1 MRVGE
6 SSIPTD
12 PSADPAASLEPVEV
26 PEHLGGV
33 LAALLLI
40 ALVVVID
47 LRLGAGPQIVG
58 LLTAPAFLAAMF
70 AGPRK
75 TLFVALVA
83 VVSAAGLDANSYGG
97 NLVPPV
103 ARTLGV
109 VLSGA
114 GAVWVSALRVDR
126 ESRLQQVSRIA
137 ELAQLAVLRSVP
149 ERVGCVDLGI
159 RYISATADARVGG
172 DFYEVQAYKGGVRLV
187 LGDVRGKGVGAVRLA
202 SVLVGAF
209 RAADHDRWELDEVVS
224 SMDRAFARAGPGEE
238 DFATAVVIDAS
249 DSGDLLIV
257 NCGHPPPLLLRES
270 GPTPLSP
277 PRLSPP
283 IGLAPEP
290 VPVYRRLADGDRVL
304 VYTDGL
310 LDARRAGATFD
321 LDHTAAQMRGG
332 DIQHA
337 VDRLRVDLVRFLH
350 GRLDDDTTLMLL
362 QLERR
367 DGGPAGPP

>member
-1 MRVGE
+1 VGE
-6 SSIPTD
+6 SPIPAD
-12 PSADPAASLEPVEV
+12 PSVDPAALEPVEV
-26 PEHLGGV
+26 PDHLGGV
-33 LAALLLI
+33 LAALALI
-40 ALVVVID
+40 ALVVAID
-47 LRLGAGPQIVG
+47 LNMGPGPQVVG

-75 TLFVALVA
+75 TLFVAVVA
-83 VVSAAGLDANSYGG
+83 TVCCAALDRNAYGD

-103 ARTLGV
+103 ARLLGV
-109 VLSGA
+109 VLAGA
-114 GAVWVSALRVDR
+114 GAVWVSSLRVDR
-126 ESRLQQVSRIA
+126 ERRLVQMSHIA

-149 ERVGCVDLGI
+149 ERVGCLELGI
-159 RYISATADARVGG
+159 RYISATADARIGG

-209 RAADHDRWELDEVVS
+209 RAADHDHWELDDVVA

-238 DFATAVVIDAS
+238 DFATVIVLDAS
-249 DSGDLLIV
+249 DSGDLLLV
-257 NCGHPPPLLLRES
+257 NCGHPPPLLLRAS
-270 GPTPLSP
+270 GPTPLTP

-290 VPVYRRLADGDRVL
+290 VPVYRRLGVGDRVL
-304 VYTDGL
+304 LYTDGL
-310 LDARRAGATFD
+310 LDARSAGATFD
-321 LDHTAAQMRGG
+321 LDRTAPQMRSG

-350 GRLDDDTTLMLL
+350 GRLDDDTTLVLL
-362 QLERR
+362 QLGVG
-367 DGGPAGPP
+367 DGQPADPP

>member
-1 MRVGE
+1 MGE
-6 SSIPTD
+6 SSIPVD
-12 PSADPAASLEPVEV
+12 PNADPATILEPVQV
-26 PEHLGGV
+26 PEHPGAV

-40 ALVVVID
+40 GLIAVID
-47 LRLGAGPQIVG
+47 VRLGPGPQVIG
-58 LLTAPAFLAAMF
+58 LLTAPPFLAAMF

-75 TLFVALVA
+75 TLLVVVVAAGTAVAL
-83 VVSAAGLDANSYGG
+83 DASTYPHHH
-97 NLVPPV
+97 VPV
-103 ARTLGV
+103 LARLLGI
-109 VLSGA
+109 LLAGA
-114 GAVWVSALRVDR
+114 GAVWVSSLRVDR
-126 ESRLQQVSRIA
+126 EQRLEQMSRIA

-149 ERVGCVDLGI
+149 ERVGCLDLGI

-209 RAADHDRWELDEVVS
+209 RAADHDHWELDEVVA
-224 SMDRAFARAGPGEE
+224 SMDRAFSRAGPGEE
-238 DFATAVVIDAS
+238 DFATAIVLDVTDG
-249 DSGDLLIV
+249 GDLLIV
-257 NCGHPPPLLLRES
+257 NCGHPPPLLLRED

-304 VYTDGL
+304 AYTDGL
-310 LDARRAGATFD
+310 LDARLNGATFD
-321 LDHTAAQMRGG
+321 LDHTAPQMRSG

-337 VDRLRVDLVRFLH
+337 VDRLRVDLVRFLR
-350 GRLDDDTTLMLL
+350 GRLDDDTTLVLL
-362 QLERR
+362 QLGQR
-367 DGGPAGPP
+367 DEGTLGLP